1 MRHLP
6 HPPWLVRLL
15 PALVGAAVLCAPG
28 AALGSNVWTNAA
40 GRAFSA
46 RLDSM
51 TDTHVVLIL
60 EDGSRHTLALAALDP
75 ASQATARRIAN
86 LPAIPVAL
94 RSTFAACGQQLRRA
108 AIQHEDG
115 RLTDTEYADMRR
127 RVLSAFRT
135 FYDRHKLPPEDYDA
149 LEQRLLRTAREAPPS

>member
-1 MRHLP
+1 MRPLS
-6 HPPWLVRLL
+6 HPPWLARLL
-15 PALVGAAVLCAPG
+15 PALVGTALLCAP
-28 AALGSNVWTNAA
+28 ATVSASNVWTNAA

-51 TDTHVVLIL
+51 TDTHLVLVL
-60 EDGSRHTLALAALDP
+60 EDGSRHTLALTALDP

-86 LPAIPVAL
+86 LPVIPVAL
-94 RSTFAACGQQLRRA
+94 RSTFQACAQQLRRA

-115 RLTDTEYADMRR
+115 RLTDAGYADMRR
-127 RVLSAFRT
+127 RIRNAFRT